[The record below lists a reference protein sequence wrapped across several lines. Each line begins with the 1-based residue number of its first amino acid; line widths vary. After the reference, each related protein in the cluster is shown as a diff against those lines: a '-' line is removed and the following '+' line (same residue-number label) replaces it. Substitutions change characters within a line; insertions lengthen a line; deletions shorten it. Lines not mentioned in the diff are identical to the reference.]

1 MDPAKHPIVAIL
13 GKPNVG
19 KSTLFN
25 RLVGRRT
32 AIVEDS
38 PGVTR
43 DRHYVPFRY
52 GKRWMTLVDTGGLD
66 PTATGGMIGLIKRQ
80 AEAAIREADV
90 LIVLFDGREGATPL
104 DEELVLLFRKLKK
117 PVFYAVNKLDTPKQE
132 PLMAEFHR
140 FGLKPLI
147 PVSAEQGIGVDE
159 LMEQVVTALPP
170 AGEEDSEEE
179 PPVPAIPK
187 IAVVGRPNVGKSTFI
202 NRLLGEER
210 MITSEVA
217 GTTRDAIDSE
227 VTFEGRNYLFIDT
240 AGIRR
245 RGKIDP
251 TVERYSISRAFSA
264 IDRCDIAVVILD
276 AGEGVVEQDTKI
288 VGRVLEAK
296 KGAVILVNKWDL
308 CRNAAELQMKIRS
321 GLDRRLVFV
330 PYAPIEFISAIEAF
344 DRGRLFKLIDE
355 IMAAYQSRIPTGALN
370 RAFEKAMD
378 ENPPPSQ
385 KGRTTKLYYITQ
397 AKSSPPT
404 FVIFANNPKRIKDS
418 YKRYLENFLRREF
431 GFTGTPLDL
440 IFRQRK

>member
-1 MDPAKHPIVAIL
+1 VAIL

-25 RLVGRRT
+25 RLIGRRT
-32 AIVEDS
+32 AIVEDQ

-43 DRHYVPFRY
+43 DRHYAPCRY

-66 PTATGGMIGLIKRQ
+66 PDAKGGLLGQIRRQ

-90 LIVLFDGREGATPL
+90 LVVLFDGREGASSL
-104 DEELVLLFRKLKK
+104 DQELISLFRKIEK
-117 PVFYAVNKLDTPKQE
+117 PIVYAVNKLDTPRQE
-132 PLMAEFHR
+132 ALLAEFHR
-140 FGLKPLI
+140 YGLKRLV

-159 LMEQVVTALPP
+159 VMEQVAALLPP
-170 AGEEDSEEE
+170 DGAVLESET
-179 PPVPAIPK
+179 PGAIPR

-227 VTFEGRNYLFIDT
+227 VSFDGRSYQFIDT

-251 TVERYSISRAFSA
+251 KVERYSISRAYAA
-264 IDRCDIAVVILD
+264 IDRCDVAVVMLD
-276 AGEGVVEQDTKI
+276 AGEGLVEQDTKI

-296 KGAVILVNKWDL
+296 KGAILIVNKWDL
-308 CRNAAELQMKIRS
+308 CRGDAESQMKIRA

-330 PYAPIEFISAIEAF
+330 PFAPIEFISAIEAF
-344 DRGRLFKLIDE
+344 EPARLFKLIDE
-355 IMAAYQSRIPTGALN
+355 VTAAYRSRIPTGALN
-370 RAFEKAMD
+370 RAFEKALS
-378 ENPPPSQ
+378 ENPPPTQ
-385 KGRTTKLYYITQ
+385 RGRIARLYYITQ
-397 AKSSPPT
+397 AGNAPPT
-404 FVIFANNPKRIKDS
+404 FVIFANDPKRIKDS
-418 YKRYLENFLRREF
+418 YKRYIENFLRREF
-431 GFTGTPLDL
+431 GFTGTPLVL
-440 IFRQRK
+440 LFRRRK